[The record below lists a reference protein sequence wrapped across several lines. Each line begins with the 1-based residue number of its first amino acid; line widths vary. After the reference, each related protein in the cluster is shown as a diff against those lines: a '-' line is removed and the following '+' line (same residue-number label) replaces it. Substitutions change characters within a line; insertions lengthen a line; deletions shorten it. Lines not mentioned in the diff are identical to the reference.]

1 MQRGSLIAIVLVAAV
16 IGYVT
21 LAPEPPHWG
30 TLIPGPEAAETGVPP
45 QLAPPPGWTTA
56 EEEAVGHAVLFALLG
71 AVVSLWY
78 ATSAAARR
86 APRRTLVMTMLGLWL
101 FGGLTELAQE
111 LTATRSAELS
121 DLFFDVV
128 GAFIGFFGGALVW
141 RFVLTRLG
149 VRGASGVEDAAEE
162 PAPPREPRGRRA
174 TGARRRR

>member
-1 MQRGSLIAIVLVAAV
+1 MSARTLHRFSWVMIALVAIA

-30 TLIPGPEAAETGVPP
+30 TLIPGPDAAQTGVPP
-45 QLAPPPGWTTA
+45 QFAPPPGWTA
-56 EEEAVGHAVLFALLG
+56 AAEEAVGHALLFGLLG
-71 AVVSLWY
+71 AVVALWY

-86 APRRTLVMTMLGLWL
+86 APQRTLVMTLLALWL
-101 FGGLTELAQE
+101 FGGLTEMAQE
-111 LTATRSAELS
+111 LTDTRSAQLS

-128 GAFIGFFGGALVW
+128 GALIGFLGGAVVW

-149 VRGASGVEDAAEE
+149 VRAAGRDVAPVEE
-162 PAPPREPRGRRA
+162 PREPRP